1 MNIKRIIKEEINDFE
16 WARDVVPNVQ
26 HVKTE
31 EYIIYGVPH
40 TDFNTVVYNK
50 FCKLYGKDYIDEL
63 IHDGSINIFHNPNID
78 IGGEEFISF
87 IVMPYKD
94 GGIDM
99 CLWGYFGSD
108 YGPQYSYTEF
118 LNMEL
123 IDEPKP

>member
-31 EYIIYGVPH
+31 EYIIYGVPYGNM
-40 TDFNTVVYNK
+40 DTVVYNR
-50 FCKLYGKDYIDEL
+50 FCELYGKDMIDDL
-63 IHDGSINIFHNPNID
+63 IDDGSFNIFGNPNID
-78 IGGEEFISF
+78 SGEAEFISF
-87 IVMPYKD
+87 VVMPYKD

-99 CLWGYFGSD
+99 CLWGNFGSD
-108 YGPQYSYTEF
+108 IEPQYSYNEF

-123 IDEPKP
+123 VDQ